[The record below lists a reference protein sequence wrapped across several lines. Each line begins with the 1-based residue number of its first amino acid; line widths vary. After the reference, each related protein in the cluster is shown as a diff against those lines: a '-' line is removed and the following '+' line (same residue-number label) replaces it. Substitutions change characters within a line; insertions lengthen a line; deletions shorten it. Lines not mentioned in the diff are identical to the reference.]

1 MSTSDYGFEF
11 NGHHSSEFD
20 MRVLNNKAVTY
31 PTKNK
36 VTVSVPY
43 RNGVIDLSD
52 VYGDSTF
59 GERTITFPCVIPYG
73 YANSEELYTRWTQ
86 IVNWLMSTPTK
97 AMLRDDVMASYYY
110 LGEVQAAPT
119 LTEGSVKSTFTVVFQ
134 CDPFRYHPANNDIWD
149 TFDFELDYAQ
159 ETGFK
164 VSGNKRQVLL
174 FNIGVSDTNLAIT
187 TTNDVKV
194 KINDGPFRTVKVGT
208 LDSPETKLVP
218 GKNTIEVS
226 GNAEVEF
233 SWVDEVI

>member
-134 CDPFRYHPANNDIWD
+134 CDPFRYHPANTGDLWD
-149 TFDFELDYAQ
+149 PFNFELDYAQ

-164 VSGNKRQVLL
+164 VEDGKKLL
-174 FNIGVSDTNLAIT
+174 LYNIGVSDTDLVIES
-187 TTNDVKV
+187 DGDIKV
-194 KINDGPFRTVKVGT
+194 KINGKYVQLHDGN
-208 LDSPETKLVP
+208 LDSPDVVLRP
-218 GKNTIEVS
+218 GKNEVQVIGT
-226 GNAEVEF
+226 GNIEF